1 MTLRRNLITA
11 LVVACATGLGCSRQ
25 RVTPASPG
33 NVTIYRDVYGVPHVY
48 AEREE
53 DGYWGLGYST
63 AEDHLEGVLLR
74 YLGLRGELAS
84 AFGKG
89 PVAEQTGLRATA
101 LPGRAIPTPSPL
113 ISKR

>member
-1 MTLRRNLITA
+1 MTLCRNLITA
-11 LVVACATGLGCSRQ
+11 LVLACTAGLGWSRHA
-25 RVTPASPG
+25 VTPAPPG
-33 NVTIYRDVYGVPHVY
+33 SATIYRDVYGAPHIY

-89 PVAEQTGLRATA
+89 PVAEQTGL
-101 LPGRAIPTPSPL
+101 LPLRFRVVQSPIPSPL
-113 ISKR
+113 ISRR